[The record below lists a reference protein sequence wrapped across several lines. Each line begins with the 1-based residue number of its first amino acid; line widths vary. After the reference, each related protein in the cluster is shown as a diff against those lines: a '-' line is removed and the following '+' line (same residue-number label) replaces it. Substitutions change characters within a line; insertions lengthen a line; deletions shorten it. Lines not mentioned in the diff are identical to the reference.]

1 MPSLDSEARAG
12 KREVSRPYA
21 LQKATTATRSSAQM
35 GVVQQQRTKLQSKQS
50 FTIMLAHR
58 QAHALGHQ
66 DSSITFIFPI
76 WTGDFPSLYAR
87 PMFRFIVFA
96 ELQLRR
102 NLLEL
107 QA

>member
-1 MPSLDSEARAG
+1 M
-12 KREVSRPYA
+12 
-21 LQKATTATRSSAQM
+21 
-35 GVVQQQRTKLQSKQS
+35 
-50 FTIMLAHR
+50 MLGHR

-66 DSSITFIFPI
+66 DSSIDSSLSI
-76 WTGDFPSLYAR
+76 WTGNFSSLYAR